1 MFNRRERIALS
12 CLCASLLIGIL
23 THWLA
28 VWRPEQ
34 LPDFRI
40 QRAVAEVVPIAAS
53 AELVDLNSASVE
65 ELQRLPGI
73 GEKTA
78 ARIVEYR
85 QQSGAFSALQ
95 DLRQVRGIG
104 AATLEKIAPFLR
116 VP

>member
-12 CLCASLLIGIL
+12 CLCASLLIGML
-23 THWLA
+23 THWFA
-28 VWRPEQ
+28 AWQPEQ
-34 LPDFRI
+34 LPNFRI
-40 QRAVAEVVPIAAS
+40 QRAAVEVVAIDEGT
-53 AELVDLNSASVE
+53 ELVDLNSASVE
-65 ELQRLPGI
+65 ALQRLPGI

-85 QQSGAFSALQ
+85 RQNGGFSALG
-95 DLRQVRGIG
+95 DLRRVRGIG